1 MRGLFSLVASQAS
14 IRYHTPTHL
23 PIAHPP
29 TPSPARCLGIELLS
43 SSPPDLP
50 NLSNCSMSTTNA
62 QSSASNQPSSTT
74 IWLILIMASIGFA
87 FDIYELL
94 MLPLIIK
101 PAIAALSAPLVEQ
114 LVSSGTPKPEA
125 MALWAPGSDNYVTW
139 ARTLFFVP
147 ALVGGVFGLLGGY
160 LTDLFGRRR
169 VLTGSILLYAF
180 SALAAGFAKD
190 LNWLL
195 FFRCL
200 VFIGVCVEFVAA
212 VAWLAELFDDP
223 KKKEKAL
230 GYTQAFSSIGGL
242 LVGIAAVLAAWLAQK
257 QWLPPIYGQHE
268 AWRYTLISGVIPA
281 LPLILIRPFLP
292 ESPKWREKK
301 LSGAL
306 KRPSIAELFSP
317 GLARTTIIT
326 TLLFAASYGIAFG
339 AIQQLPQI
347 LAGHA
352 LVVKDSEAK
361 GKEVIA
367 AEEAKIGKPLP
378 EGRKK
383 AIVGNFR
390 DEEVAKVT
398 IFQEVGGL
406 VGRLL
411 LAFLALAI
419 VSRQAL
425 LRIFLIPATI
435 FVPLLFYWIS
445 TSYKAED
452 SLVWIK
458 AGIFFAGLFT
468 VAQFSFWGNYIP
480 RVFPLHLRGTG
491 ESFAANIGGRILGT
505 LAAFLTLTFS
515 ASKPPD
521 PGKIALVGAAV
532 AGSYALIG
540 LVISWMLPEPNEE
553 VDHE

>member
-1 MRGLFSLVASQAS
+1 MS
-14 IRYHTPTHL
+14 ITPT
-23 PIAHPP
+23 
-29 TPSPARCLGIELLS
+29 TS
-43 SSPPDLP
+43 S
-50 NLSNCSMSTTNA
+50 T
-62 QSSASNQPSSTT
+62 QPSSTVT
-74 IWLILIMASIGFA
+74 WLILIMASIGFA

-114 LVSSGTPKPEA
+114 LVADGMPKPQA
-125 MALWAPGSDNYVTW
+125 MALWAPGGDNYVQW

-147 ALVGGVFGLLGGY
+147 ALIGGIFGLLGGY

-242 LVGIAAVLAAWLAQK
+242 MVGVAAVMATWLAQK
-257 QWLPPIYGQHE
+257 QWLPAIYGQHE

-292 ESPKWREKK
+292 ESPKWQQKK
-301 LSGAL
+301 LSGSL
-306 KRPSIAELFSP
+306 RRPSIAELFSP
-317 GLARTTIIT
+317 ALARTTIIT
-326 TLLFAASYGIAFG
+326 TILFAASYGIAFG

-352 LVVKDSEAK
+352 SIVKDSEAK
-361 GKEVIA
+361 GKQIIQT
-367 AEEAKIGKPLP
+367 EEAKIGKELP

-406 VGRLL
+406 VGRVL
-411 LAFLALAI
+411 LAVLALVV
-419 VSRQAL
+419 VSRQTL
-425 LRIFLIPATI
+425 LRMFLIPAAI

-452 SLVWIK
+452 SLLWIK
-458 AGIFFAGLFT
+458 VGIFFAGLFT

-505 LAAFLTLTFS
+505 LAAFLTITFS

-521 PGKIALVGAAV
+521 PGRIALAGAAI
-532 AGSYALIG
+532 AGGYAFLGLI
-540 LVISWMLPEPNEE
+540 LSWMLPEPQETIENE
-553 VDHE
+553 